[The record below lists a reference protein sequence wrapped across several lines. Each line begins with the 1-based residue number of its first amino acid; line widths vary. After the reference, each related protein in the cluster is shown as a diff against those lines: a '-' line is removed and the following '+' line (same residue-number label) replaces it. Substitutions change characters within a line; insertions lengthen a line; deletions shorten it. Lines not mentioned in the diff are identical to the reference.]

1 MIIIN
6 NPNNPTGATIPK
18 SVLGAVVDFAKAR
31 DIIVFSDEVYR
42 PLFHGLADE
51 DIPPS
56 ILSFGYEKA
65 ISTGS
70 MSKAYSLAGIRLG
83 WVASRDK
90 DIMRAI
96 AEARDYTTIS
106 VSQLDDQIAAFALS
120 DVVLRS
126 LMERNIRLA
135 QTNAAMLDAF
145 VARHS
150 SVCSWVR
157 PTAGTTAFIQ
167 FSREGKPLD
176 DEKFCLDVL
185 AKTNVMFLPGTRCFG
200 NNTAF
205 KGFIRIGYVCETA
218 VLEEALEKLGTY
230 VEENLVTGK

>member
-96 AEARDYTTIS
+96 AEARDYSTIS
-106 VSQLDDQIAAFALS
+106 VSQLDDQNTTKTHTNNKQPTQK
-120 DVVLRS
+120 
-126 LMERNIRLA
+126 ERNIRLA
-135 QTNAAMLDAF
+135 QT
-145 VARHS
+145 
-150 SVCSWVR
+150 
-157 PTAGTTAFIQ
+157 TA
-167 FSREGKPLD
+167 
-176 DEKFCLDVL
+176 
-185 AKTNVMFLPGTRCFG
+185 
-200 NNTAF
+200 
-205 KGFIRIGYVCETA
+205 
-218 VLEEALEKLGTY
+218 
-230 VEENLVTGK
+230 